1 MFRMAVGHSDD
12 IDVKRALDA
21 VIEECEAVLAGAVPS
36 AGLLFASWDA
46 DHQVMIDR
54 IRGRYPGIQLAGTT
68 SSGEMSSVMG
78 FSEDSVALALFAS
91 DTVDIVAGIGRN
103 VLDDPVAASRA
114 AVEDAR
120 SRSGLSPSL
129 CIAMTTVGQVEASI
143 ILDALRVALGP
154 GVPILGGGAAPR
166 DPADDPRNG
175 HDAGLEIAGDVVT
188 KDAIAILLFCGPLA
202 LSYGVDTGWRGVGP
216 TAKVTSVSADSV
228 VEIDGRPALE
238 FYERY
243 LGTVEPAIAN
253 PLAVFDAAD
262 SARFYLRTPIAYD
275 QATGCV
281 SFFGAV
287 PDGAKVQLTVAAT
300 DEIFDGAR
308 ASIAD
313 ALATYPAGH
322 TPDAALIF
330 SCATRRFLLGTR
342 ARREIE
348 VVRDA
353 IGMSTPVAGVYCLGE
368 IAPMAVGDPSRFHN
382 ATLVSI
388 LLGSM

>member
-12 IDVKRALDA
+12 IDVERALDA

-36 AGLLFASWDA
+36 AGLLLASWDS
-46 DHQVMIDR
+46 DHRALIDR
-54 IRGRYPGIQLAGTT
+54 IRGRYPGIELAGAT
-68 SSGEMSSVMG
+68 SSGEMSSVLG

-91 DTVDIVAGIGRN
+91 DTVDIVAGIGRD
-103 VLDDPVAASRA
+103 VLRDPVAAASA
-114 AVEDAR
+114 AVADAC
-120 SRSGLSPSL
+120 SRSDLPPSL

-143 ILDALRVALGP
+143 ILDALRAALGP
-154 GVPILGGGAAPR
+154 DVPILGGGASPK
-166 DPADDPRNG
+166 DPADDPRHGN
-175 HDAGLEIAGDVVT
+175 DAGREIVGDVVT
-188 KDAIAILLFCGPLA
+188 SDAIAVLLFCGPLA
-202 LSYGVDTGWRGVGP
+202 MSYGVDTGWRGVGP
-216 TAKVTSVSADSV
+216 TATVTALSGDSVS
-228 VEIDGRPALE
+228 EIDGRPALE

-243 LGTVEPAIAN
+243 LGTVTPAIAN
-253 PLAVFDAAD
+253 PLAVFDTGD
-262 SARFYLRTPIAYD
+262 STRFYLRTPIAYD

-281 SFFGAV
+281 SFFGAI
-287 PDGAKVQLTVAAT
+287 PDGSRVQLTVAAT
-300 DEIFDGAR
+300 DEIFEGAR

-313 ALATYPAGH
+313 ALATFPAGH

-353 IGMSTPVAGVYCLGE
+353 LGTGTPLAGIYCLGE
-368 IAPMAVGDPSRFHN
+368 IAPMAAGDPSRFHN

-388 LLGSM
+388 LLGSL

>member
-12 IDVKRALDA
+12 IDVERALDA

-36 AGLLFASWDA
+36 AGLLLASWDS
-46 DHQVMIDR
+46 DHRAMIDR
-54 IRGRYPGIQLAGTT
+54 VRARYPGIELAGTS
-68 SSGEMSSVMG
+68 SSGEMSSVLG
-78 FSEDSVALALFAS
+78 FSDDSVALALFAS
-91 DTVDIVAGIGRN
+91 DTVDIVAGMGRN
-103 VLDDPVAASRA
+103 VVRDPIAASRA

-120 SRSGLSPSL
+120 SRSDLPPRL
-129 CIAMTTVGQVEASI
+129 CVAMTTVGQVEASV

-154 GVPILGGGAAPR
+154 DVPILGGGASPR

-175 HDAGLEIAGDVVT
+175 NDAGREIAGDVVT
-188 KDAIAILLFCGPLA
+188 DDAIAILLFCGPLA
-202 LSYGVDTGWRGVGP
+202 MSYGVDTGWRGVGP
-216 TAKVTSVSADSV
+216 MATVTGVTADGVAT
-228 VEIDGRPALE
+228 IDGRPALE
-238 FYERY
+238 FYEKY
-243 LGTVEPAIAN
+243 LGTVTPAIAN
-253 PLAVFDAAD
+253 PLAVFDVRDAP
-262 SARFYLRTPIAYD
+262 RFYLRTPIAYD
-275 QATGCV
+275 QETGCV
-281 SFFGAV
+281 TFFGAI

-353 IGMSTPVAGVYCLGE
+353 LGMATPVAGVYCLGE
-368 IAPMAVGDPSRFHN
+368 IAPMAMGDSSRFHN
-382 ATLVSI
+382 ATMVSI
-388 LLGSM
+388 LLGAL